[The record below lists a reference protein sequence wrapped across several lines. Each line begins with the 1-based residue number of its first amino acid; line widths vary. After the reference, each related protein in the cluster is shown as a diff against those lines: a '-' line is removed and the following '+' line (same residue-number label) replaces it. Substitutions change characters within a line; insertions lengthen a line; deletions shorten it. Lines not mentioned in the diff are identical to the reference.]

1 MAIVSIWTREAN
13 LLLQKDKRVL
23 LVLIVASLVSGCAD
37 YMNHRDSITF
47 GLGNAVE
54 ANQAIHTQDPFP
66 PQAERT
72 RIASDGKVI
81 RRVVTEY
88 QNGGSVVVQPVPA
101 MAANGTAGGAA
112 LGK

>member
-1 MAIVSIWTREAN
+1 MPSQSV
-13 LLLQKDKRVL
+13 KRTL
-23 LVLIVASLVSGCAD
+23 LVLAASLLAGCAD

-54 ANQAIHTQDPFP
+54 ANKAIHIEDPFP
-66 PQAERT
+66 PEAQRT

-88 QNGGSVVVQPVPA
+88 QTGAAVIQPTPG
-101 MAANGTAGGAA
+101 MAVNGTTGGATT
-112 LGK
+112 GQ